1 MTSLKTKIV
10 FMTAKFARQLSARWA
25 CLFFSVIMFSAS
37 AVVAQDSVQSNSD
50 AFPVPDTYRI
60 EGIPPIKKSETEN
73 LFFDPSMIRSN
84 LLWDADS
91 KNRKLLVTDEK
102 NSVYLL
108 DAPMAQPVRLTQGF
122 VPNKV
127 RMRPDGASF
136 AYTSDHENEDNYQ
149 IYFYDLKEKYDF
161 KEKSP
166 KKLTT
171 LTGKDESIESFAWNK
186 TGDSLFYTKVD
197 YDAKTSKLCQNDLSA
212 ETCFPA
218 DLKGVWTVVD
228 ADAEFVL
235 LRYSKAAT
243 SHFLYAYDVRAKK
256 LAALD
261 EQGDVARAF
270 LFGTRAFWISEGN
283 AVCGNLPQCILVAD
297 ARAVKPKR
305 LNLPENIADFDDARF
320 SPKGENLLVQQ
331 SQDGI
336 DKLRVFRLKKGK
348 VTSEV
353 PPFVS
358 GSYLIWDKRWLS
370 ETEVAYTLENNGK
383 PTSIHSYDID
393 SKKKTDWTKEKLPP
407 QLEGR
412 VKSPEPV
419 KWKSFDGKEISGF
432 AVRPVKAEK
441 KSPVLIY
448 VHGGPQILDKPSFNL
463 SDIRLA
469 SNLGLTIIHTNIR
482 GSVGFGKEF
491 ENADNREKRGD
502 AVKDI
507 QALLDWVGKQPDLDA
522 NRIYLRGESYG
533 GFVVLSTALQ
543 EPTRVK
549 AVIAEYPLVSIRG
562 FLGQSWIDEYART
575 EYGDPKDE
583 QLLKRLDELSPLNN
597 TARWNN
603 IPLFLTRGKLDQRN
617 PEKDVTDLKTQL
629 QNKNSEVW
637 FIYSTEDGHGF
648 GGRYVTAAMFKFL
661 KIQLNKE
668 Q

>member
-1 MTSLKTKIV
+1 MSLKQVVDFYIKTIFFK
-10 FMTAKFARQLSARWA
+10 TSANVGV
-25 CLFFSVIMFSAS
+25 LLLIIFVGLIST
-37 AVVAQDSVQSNSD
+37 VAAQEANSD
-50 AFPVPDTYRI
+50 DYPVPATYKT
-60 EGIPPIKKSETEN
+60 EGVPPIKKSEVEN
-73 LFFDPSMIRSN
+73 LFYDPSTIRSN
-84 LLWDADS
+84 LIWDADS
-91 KNRKLLVTDEK
+91 KNRRMLVTDEK

-108 DAPMAQPVRLTQGF
+108 DQPMAQPVRLTQGF

-127 RMRPDGASF
+127 RMRPDGAGF

-149 IYFYDLKEKYDF
+149 IYFYDFKDKYDF

-171 LTGKDESIESFAWNK
+171 LTGKDESVESLTWNK
-186 TGDSLFYTKVD
+186 TGDWIFYTKVD
-197 YDAKTSKLCQNDLSA
+197 YDTKTSKICRNDLSA

-228 ADAEFVL
+228 ADGDYAL
-235 LRYSKAAT
+235 LRYAKAST
-243 SHFLYAYDVRAKK
+243 SHFLYAYDTKANK
-256 LAALD
+256 LASLD
-261 EQGDVARAF
+261 EQGDVPRAF

-283 AVCGNLPQCILVAD
+283 TVCGNLPQCILTAD
-297 ARAVKPKR
+297 VKNNKPKR
-305 LNLPENIADFDDARF
+305 LNLPENITDFDDARF
-320 SPKGENLLVQQ
+320 SPQGANLLVQV
-331 SQDGI
+331 SKDGI
-336 DKLRVFRLKKGK
+336 DNLRVFRLKKDK
-348 VTSEV
+348 IVSEI
-353 PPFVS
+353 PLFIS
-358 GSYLIWDKRWLS
+358 GSYLIYDKRWLS

-407 QLEGR
+407 QLEGK
-412 VKSPEPV
+412 VKSPEPI
-419 KWKSFDGKEISGF
+419 KWKSFDGKEISGYV
-432 AVRPVKAEK
+432 VRPAAAVQG

-482 GSVGFGKEF
+482 GSVGFGKDF

-507 QALLDWVGKQPDLDA
+507 QALIDWIEKQPDLDA
-522 NRIYLRGESYG
+522 NRIFLRGESYG
-533 GFVVLSTALQ
+533 GFIVLSTALQ
-543 EPTRVK
+543 EPKRIKGV
-549 AVIAEYPLVSIRG
+549 VAEYPLVSIRG
-562 FLGQSWIDEYART
+562 FLGQSWIDEFARN

-583 QLLKRLDELSPLNN
+583 QLMKKLDELSLLNN

-603 IPLFLTRGKLDQRN
+603 IPLFLTRGKLDERN

-648 GGRYVTAAMFKFL
+648 SGRYVTAAMFKFL
-661 KIQLNKE
+661 KTQLMRN
-668 Q
+668 